1 MREEGNILFKFQVF
15 KEEKHVFRW
24 DQNYIENCP
33 SISLPQTH
41 FTDIYTLV
49 LCPWIKTASAAPV
62 ACCFGNSNP
71 NLLVEHSIFV

>member
-15 KEEKHVFRW
+15 KEEKQVFRW

-49 LCPWIKTASAAPV
+49 LCP
-62 ACCFGNSNP
+62 
-71 NLLVEHSIFV
+71 